1 MRDGGPKDNSDAGYK
16 NEFTVK
22 SYKSKGARHD
32 EKAHHGGMTTVTRGH
47 PANRAAGNYKK
58 GARWPHPF
66 DTIA

>member
-22 SYKSKGARHD
+22 SYKSKGSRH
-32 EKAHHGGMTTVTRGH
+32 ESVQRGSMTQVTRGR
-47 PANRAAGNYKK
+47 PGARLGGNYKK
-58 GARWPHPF
+58 GARWPGEF

>member
-22 SYKSKGARHD
+22 SYKSKGARHEID
-32 EKAHHGGMTTVTRGH
+32 ARSGLSTVTRGR
-47 PANRAAGNYKK
+47 PGARLGGNYKK
-58 GARWPHPF
+58 GARWPGEF